1 MGTEMVKYQEN
12 AVIGSRSALK
22 ELVLSDG
29 FKAAVAAVAPR
40 HLDPDRLTRMVLSA
54 ESRNPRILEC
64 TMGSILKS
72 VIEASTLGLD
82 CSGLLGRGYLVP
94 YKNGHLSQRAG
105 RDVYE
110 AQFQAG
116 YLGLVD
122 LARNT
127 KEVLDVRAVP
137 VYEGDEFDYGEG
149 LKPFLTHKPL
159 RGDPRKA
166 PNKHALI
173 YCYAVAD
180 FRDGYQKH
188 KVMTVGE
195 IEEHRNRSKGK
206 DSTFWRDNYEAMALK
221 TVVRQLCKW
230 IPQSPELAR
239 ALASEEAVELN
250 VGIGETEAVPVSHQL
265 DSPAAR
271 KLRGEEPEP
280 PPAQMERQ
288 PATQD
293 DTPKRRGRRTNAEI
307 EAARAAEEAAKV
319 REANTPP
326 QPDPGA
332 NTGPASG
339 KPAATATNPWVPFQ
353 IDDVVQGVEDK
364 GDTLW
369 VLLGRTGRVEVT
381 SPEAFN
387 LAGDSKGRACRIV
400 GRKHKAT
407 ARVLVESVTDLA
419 DLDEGGSNSDDG
431 EIPFDQ
437 DGGNA

>member
-116 YLGLVD
+116 YLGLID

-127 KEVLDVRAVP
+127 KEVLDVRAIP

-166 PNKHALI
+166 PNKNALI

-250 VGIGETEAVPVSHQL
+250 VGVGETEAIPVSRQL

-280 PPAQMERQ
+280 EVKNQPP
-288 PATQD
+288 TQD
-293 DTPKRRGRRTNAEI
+293 DTPGKRTRRTKEQM

-319 REANTPP
+319 KEANQPA

-339 KPAATATNPWVPFQ
+339 KPDSLVSNPYEPFEM
-353 IDDVVQGVEDK
+353 DDVAQGVEDH

-369 VLLGRTGRVEVT
+369 AILGRLGKVQVLDPVAYDNAAAAKGRAVHVIGKKHLPTGRVLV
-381 SPEAFN
+381 S
-387 LAGDSKGRACRIV
+387 SIV
-400 GRKHKAT
+400 
-407 ARVLVESVTDLA
+407 DLA